1 MRLYRSWAE
10 SGGRILGAIWLGL
23 FLLGLSGCVLAGS
36 ARTSAATYG
45 RGELEANLSSDY
57 ERVVEASRGALSD
70 LEFPRVSENSDALKA
85 VLISRT
91 PADKKVEIM
100 IANSGK
106 GLANMKIRVGNFG
119 DEQVSR
125 LILDKIKARL

>member
-1 MRLYRSWAE
+1 MRLNRSLAE
-10 SGGRILGAIWLGL
+10 SGARILGVISLGL
-23 FLLGLSGCVLAGS
+23 FLLGWSGCVLTEG

-45 RGELEANLSSDY
+45 RGELEANLGNDY

-70 LEFPRVSENSDALKA
+70 LEFARASENGDALKA

-91 PADKKVEIM
+91 PLDKKVEIM

-106 GLANMKIRVGNFG
+106 SLTNIKIRVGSFG

-125 LILDKIKARL
+125 AILDKIKARL